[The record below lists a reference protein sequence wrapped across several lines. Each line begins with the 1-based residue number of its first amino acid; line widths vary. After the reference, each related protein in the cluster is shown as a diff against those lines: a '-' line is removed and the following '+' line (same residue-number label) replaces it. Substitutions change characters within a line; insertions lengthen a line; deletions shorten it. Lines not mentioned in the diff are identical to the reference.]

1 MYADHCLVVVLAT
14 SHWHRGG
21 WCRGWKKGLGYCSAT
36 MAAILPAILVGG
48 LLFAFAAIMTG
59 IAVLGPIAAMIGVVL
74 ALGLVVPLLLDALIA
89 SIFA

>member
-1 MYADHCLVVVLAT
+1 MSWV
-14 SHWHRGG
+14 
-21 WCRGWKKGLGYCSAT
+21 KKGTRVLLGDHGGDIPS
-36 MAAILPAILVGG
+36 ILVGG

-59 IAVLGPIAAMIGVVL
+59 IAVLGPIAVMIGVVL